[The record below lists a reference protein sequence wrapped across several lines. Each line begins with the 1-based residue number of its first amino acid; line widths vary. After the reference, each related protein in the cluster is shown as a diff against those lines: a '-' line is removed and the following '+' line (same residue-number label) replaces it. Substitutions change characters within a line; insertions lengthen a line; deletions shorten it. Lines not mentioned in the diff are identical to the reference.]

1 MVSFHMSFEV
11 VLFDEAEDFLQGLD
25 AKLQA
30 KAYRAI
36 DLLKIFGPRL
46 TMPHARK
53 LIDFDLWE
61 LRAIRGNLICRLF
74 YFYDKATI
82 YVITSGYIKKQQK
95 ASKQEIQR
103 ALALKASYLRGD
115 R

>member
-1 MVSFHMSFEV
+1 VQFEV
-11 VLFDEAEDFLQGLD
+11 VLLDEAQTFLSGLD

-36 DLLKIFGPRL
+36 DLLGIYGPRL
-46 TMPHARK
+46 PMPHARK
-53 LIDFDLWE
+53 LGGSELWE
-61 LRAIRGNLICRLF
+61 LRAIQGNMICRMF
-74 YFYDKATI
+74 FFYDKATV
-82 YVITSGYIKKQQK
+82 YVVTSGYIKKQQK

-103 ALALKASYLRGD
+103 ALALKAAYLEGD

>member
-1 MVSFHMSFEV
+1 M
-11 VLFDEAEDFLQGLD
+11 
-25 AKLQA
+25 
-30 KAYRAI
+30 
-36 DLLKIFGPRL
+36 
-46 TMPHARK
+46 
-53 LIDFDLWE
+53 
-61 LRAIRGNLICRLF
+61 ICRLF

>member
-1 MVSFHMSFEV
+1 
-11 VLFDEAEDFLQGLD
+11 LQGLD

-61 LRAIRGNLICRLF
+61 LRAIRGNMICRLF
-74 YFYDKATI
+74 YFYDKANI

-95 ASKQEIQR
+95 AASKNFKER
-103 ALALKASYLRGD
+103 LPLRLLI
-115 R
+115 

>member
-1 MVSFHMSFEV
+1 MQFEV
-11 VLFDEAEDFLQGLD
+11 FLLEEAQAFLQGLD

-36 DLLKIFGPRL
+36 DLLGIFGPRL

-53 LIDFDLWE
+53 LSDFNLWE
-61 LRAIRGNLICRLF
+61 LRVIQGNMICRLF

-82 YVITSGYIKKQQK
+82 YVVTSGYIKKQQK
-95 ASKQEIQR
+95 ASKQEIHR
-103 ALALKASYLRGD
+103 ALALKAAYLRGD

>member
-1 MVSFHMSFEV
+1 MPYEV
-11 VLFDEAEDFLQGLD
+11 VLFNEAQGFLQGLD
-25 AKLQA
+25 PKLQA

-46 TMPHARK
+46 VMPHARK
-53 LIDFDLWE
+53 LSNFDLWE
-61 LRAIRGNLICRLF
+61 LRAIQGNLICRLF

-82 YVITSGYIKKQQK
+82 YVITSGYLKKQQK
-95 ASKQEIQR
+95 ASRQEIQR
-103 ALALKASYLRGD
+103 ALSLKAAYMRGD

>member
-1 MVSFHMSFEV
+1 MPYEV
-11 VLFDEAEDFLQGLD
+11 VLFDEAQDFLQGLHP
-25 AKLQA
+25 KLQA

-46 TMPHARK
+46 VMPHARK
-53 LIDFDLWE
+53 LSDFDLWE
-61 LRAIRGNLICRLF
+61 LRAVQGSLICRLF

-82 YVITSGYIKKQQK
+82 YVITSGYLKKQQK

-103 ALALKASYLRGD
+103 ALALKAAYMRGD

>member
-1 MVSFHMSFEV
+1 MQFEV
-11 VLFDEAEDFLQGLD
+11 VLLNEVQTFLYGLD

-36 DLLKIFGPRL
+36 DLLGIYGPRL
-46 TMPHARK
+46 PMTHARK
-53 LIDFDLWE
+53 LSGSDLWE
-61 LRAIRGNLICRLF
+61 LRAIQGNMICRLF
-74 YFYDKATI
+74 FFYNKATI
-82 YVITSGYIKKQQK
+82 YVVTSGYIKKQQK

-103 ALALKASYLRGD
+103 ALGLKAAYLKGD

>member
-1 MVSFHMSFEV
+1 M
-11 VLFDEAEDFLQGLD
+11 
-25 AKLQA
+25 
-30 KAYRAI
+30 
-36 DLLKIFGPRL
+36 
-46 TMPHARK
+46 
-53 LIDFDLWE
+53 
-61 LRAIRGNLICRLF
+61 ICRLF

-103 ALALKASYLRGD
+103 ALALKAAHLRGD